1 MFEFINLKSY
11 FSIDDELTIKEQMSK
26 MSKMSKIS
34 SICFLFSLP
43 FFSSYANAASVQN
56 VTKGSVDLNFGA
68 PGPTISLMLTPE
80 PALQAGIITSG
91 ANLAK
96 LSAISSTPIT
106 FAVRFDDTSTVT
118 ALADASIKG
127 HNPNSNPL
135 SVIFGNHL
143 QYTSQLIN
151 GKQWAVKNGPNV
163 NKIEDTIQSSMDQV
177 ASPDTYTIPVEVG
190 MFVQ

>member
-1 MFEFINLKSY
+1 
-11 FSIDDELTIKEQMSK
+11 
-26 MSKMSKIS
+26 S

-56 VTKGSVDLNFGA
+56 ITKDSVDLNFGA

-80 PALQAGIITSG
+80 PALQAGTITIG

-96 LSAISSTPIT
+96 MSATSSTPIT
-106 FAVRFDDTSTVT
+106 FAVRFDDSSATS
-118 ALADASIKG
+118 ALADGAIKG

-135 SVIFGNHL
+135 SVVFGNYL

-151 GKQWAVKNGPNV
+151 GKQWAVKNGANV
-163 NKIEDTIQSSMDQV
+163 NKMEDTIQSSRVQV